1 MDIDAPSQETVSTN
15 SQPQLSTQVLQSAAG
30 NREAERQERQKNGNI
45 SPREHQRTGKKLD
58 QLCLSLAIQREETN
72 SKGVLA
78 PYYYCIACDEGRGN
92 NSRSRALAHAKDC
105 KVYH

>member
-15 SQPQLSTQVLQSAAG
+15 SQPQLSTQVLQSAAA
-30 NREAERQERQKNGNI
+30 NHEAERQERQKNRNF
-45 SPREHQRTGKKLD
+45 SPWEHHRTGKKLD

-72 SKGVLA
+72 LKGVPT